1 VVRHLRGGWVLG
13 FEKSLLPETPYEPY
27 SEKPALSEPPY
38 QPYAE
43 KPERGSPYEPY
54 KGL

>member
-1 VVRHLRGGWVLG
+1 MFNQVPTAADKPP
-13 FEKSLLPETPYEPY
+13 EPLLPETPYEPY